1 MWTLNKIFINE
12 YALLFL
18 IIFWSIMDD
27 GNTPQIE
34 TIRREIDF
42 LLNEL
47 RKTEEEQCETLRTI
61 KIAYLIRLLKKAQE
75 KIHVMERQR
84 SHDR

>member
-1 MWTLNKIFINE
+1 
-12 YALLFL
+12 
-18 IIFWSIMDD
+18 MDD

-47 RKTEEEQCETLRTI
+47 RKTEEEQCETLRAI
-61 KIAYLIRLLKKAQE
+61 KIAYLIRLLKKAHD
-75 KIHVMERQR
+75 KIHAMQRQR